1 MRLRAQRVVHRAD
14 DLGSSVRRTS
24 TRRLQRVTRTA
35 AFRAGLRA
43 GTPFAVAGFLLSLS
57 FGVLA
62 RDAGMPLVAVI
73 VMSVIVFAGSAQFAA
88 ISILAAGGGVG
99 AAVAA
104 AAMMNSRFL
113 AMGIALGPSLPGGPW
128 RRAAQGQAV
137 VDSSWAM
144 SAQGDGSFDRVFLF
158 GATAVQYATWQ
169 AGTTVGA
176 LTGNVLGDTHKLG
189 LDAVYPAFFL
199 ALLIVEVRRPRG
211 GAVALG
217 GALIALALIPVAPA
231 GVPVLAASAAALAGA
246 RRRVA

>member
-1 MRLRAQRVVHRAD
+1 
-14 DLGSSVRRTS
+14 
-24 TRRLQRVTRTA
+24 
-35 AFRAGLRA
+35 
-43 GTPFAVAGFLLSLS
+43 VAGFLLSLP

-62 RDAGMPLVAVI
+62 RDAGMPLLAVI

-104 AAMMNSRFL
+104 SAMMNSRFL

-144 SAQGDGSFDRVFLF
+144 AAEGDGTFDRVFLF
-158 GATAVQYATWQ
+158 GATAVQYVTWQ
-169 AGTTVGA
+169 AGTIFGA
-176 LTGNVLGDTHKLG
+176 LAGNVLGDTHKLG

-199 ALLIVEVRRPRG
+199 ALLIVEIRRPG
-211 GAVALG
+211 GARVAVI
-217 GALIALALIPVAPA
+217 GALIAVALIPIAPA
-231 GVPVLAASAAALAGA
+231 GVPVLAASIATLAGI
-246 RRRVA
+246 RSRTT

>member
-1 MRLRAQRVVHRAD
+1 M
-14 DLGSSVRRTS
+14 
-24 TRRLQRVTRTA
+24 TRTA

-43 GTPFAVAGFLLSLS
+43 GAPFAVAGFLLSLS

-62 RDAGMPLVAVI
+62 RDVGMPVLAVI

-104 AAMMNSRFL
+104 SAMMNSRFL

-144 SAQGDGSFDRVFLF
+144 SAQGDGTYDRVFLF
-158 GATAVQYATWQ
+158 GATAIQYVTWQ
-169 AGTTVGA
+169 AGTIVGA
-176 LTGNVLGDTHKLG
+176 LGGNVLGDTHKLG

-199 ALLIVEVRRPRG
+199 ALLIVEIRRPSG
-211 GAVALG
+211 GRVALL
-217 GALIALALIPVAPA
+217 GALIALALIPIAPA
-231 GVPVLAASAAALAGA
+231 GVPVLAASVAAFAGIRSRTA
-246 RRRVA
+246 

>member
-1 MRLRAQRVVHRAD
+1 
-14 DLGSSVRRTS
+14 
-24 TRRLQRVTRTA
+24 VTRTA

-43 GTPFAVAGFLLSLS
+43 GAPFAVAGFLLSLS

-104 AAMMNSRFL
+104 SAMMNSRFL

-144 SAQGDGSFDRVFLF
+144 AAEGDGTFDRVFLF
-158 GATAVQYATWQ
+158 GATAVQYVTWQ
-169 AGTTVGA
+169 AGTIFGA
-176 LTGNVLGDTHKLG
+176 LAGNVLGDTHKLG

-199 ALLIVEVRRPRG
+199 ALLIVEIRRPG
-211 GAVALG
+211 GARVAII
-217 GALIALALIPVAPA
+217 GALIAVALIPIAPA
-231 GVPVLAASAAALAGA
+231 GVPVLAASVATLAGI
-246 RRRVA
+246 RSRTT

>member
-1 MRLRAQRVVHRAD
+1 
-14 DLGSSVRRTS
+14 
-24 TRRLQRVTRTA
+24 VTRTA

-43 GTPFAVAGFLLSLS
+43 GAPFAVAGFLLSLS

-62 RDAGMPLVAVI
+62 RDIGMPVLAVI

-104 AAMMNSRFL
+104 SAMMNSRFL

-144 SAQGDGSFDRVFLF
+144 SAQGDGTYDRVFLF
-158 GATAVQYATWQ
+158 GATAIQYVTWQ
-169 AGTTVGA
+169 AGTIVGA
-176 LTGNVLGDTHKLG
+176 LGGNVLGDTHKLG

-199 ALLIVEVRRPRG
+199 ALLIVEIRRPSG
-211 GAVALG
+211 GRVALL
-217 GALIALALIPVAPA
+217 GALIALALIPIAPA
-231 GVPVLAASAAALAGA
+231 GVPVLAASVAAFAGIRSRTA
-246 RRRVA
+246 

>member
-1 MRLRAQRVVHRAD
+1 MSRNLSMRTLRWMTR
-14 DLGSSVRRTS
+14 SS
-24 TRRLQRVTRTA
+24 

-43 GTPFAVAGFLLSLS
+43 GAPFAVAGFLLSLS

-62 RDAGMPLVAVI
+62 RDAGMPVAAVI

-88 ISILAAGGGVG
+88 ISIIAAGGGVG

-104 AAMMNSRFL
+104 SAMMNSRFL

-144 SAQGDGSFDRVFLF
+144 AAEGDGTFDRVFLF
-158 GATAVQYATWQ
+158 GATAVQYVTWQ
-169 AGTTVGA
+169 AGTIVGA
-176 LTGNVLGDTHKLG
+176 LSGNVLGDTHKLG

-199 ALLIVEVRRPRG
+199 ALLIVEVRRPRAG
-211 GAVALG
+211 GVALA
-217 GALIALALIPVAPA
+217 GAAIALALIPIAPA
-231 GVPVLAASAAALAGA
+231 GVPVLAASLAALVGLRG
-246 RRRVA
+246 RRA

>member
-1 MRLRAQRVVHRAD
+1 
-14 DLGSSVRRTS
+14 
-24 TRRLQRVTRTA
+24 VTRTA
-35 AFRAGLRA
+35 AFRAGLHA
-43 GTPFAVAGFLLSLS
+43 GAPFAVAGFLLSLS

-62 RDAGMPLVAVI
+62 RGVGMPTVAVI

-88 ISILAAGGGVG
+88 LAIVGAGGGVG

-144 SAQGDGSFDRVFLF
+144 ASQGDGTFDRIFLF
-158 GATAVQYATWQ
+158 GSTAIQYLTWQ
-169 AGTTVGA
+169 VGTVAGA
-176 LTGNVLGDTHKLG
+176 LGGNVIGSPDKLG

-199 ALLIVEVRRPRG
+199 ALLIVEMRRPRAG
-211 GAVALG
+211 GVALA
-217 GALIALALIPVAPA
+217 GAAIALALIPVAPA
-231 GVPVLAASAAALAGA
+231 GVPVLAASVTALAGLRGRA
-246 RRRVA
+246 A

>member
-1 MRLRAQRVVHRAD
+1 M
-14 DLGSSVRRTS
+14 
-24 TRRLQRVTRTA
+24 TRSA

-43 GTPFAVAGFLLSLS
+43 GAPFAVAGFLLSLS

-62 RDAGMPLVAVI
+62 REIGMPTLAVI
-73 VMSVIVFAGSAQFAA
+73 VMSVVVFAGSAQFAA
-88 ISILAAGGGVG
+88 IAILGAGGGVG

-144 SAQGDGSFDRVFLF
+144 SAEGDGTFDRVFLF
-158 GATAVQYATWQ
+158 GATAVQYVTWQ
-169 AGTTVGA
+169 AGTIVGA
-176 LTGNVLGDTHKLG
+176 LGGNVIGDPDKLG

-199 ALLIVEVRRPRG
+199 ALLIVEVRRPRAG
-211 GAVALG
+211 GVALA
-217 GALIALALIPVAPA
+217 GAAIALALISVAPA
-231 GVPVLAASAAALAGA
+231 GVPVLAASAAALVGLRSRAA
-246 RRRVA
+246 